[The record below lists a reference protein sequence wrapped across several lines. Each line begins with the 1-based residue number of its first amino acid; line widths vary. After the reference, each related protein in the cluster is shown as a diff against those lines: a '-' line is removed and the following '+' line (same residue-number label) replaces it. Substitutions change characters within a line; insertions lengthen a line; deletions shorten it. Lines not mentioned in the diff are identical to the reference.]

1 MVLLRQRSPST
12 MSFHPDNESGLDDL
26 DVTILKQVEMFP
38 GISVKTLS
46 NRMTF
51 YNKDDHTEEIRA
63 NYALIWY
70 RVSTLEREQLLVT
83 RREASEKAMERR
95 CFPK

>member
-1 MVLLRQRSPST
+1 MVLMRQRSPST
-12 MSFHPDNESGLDDL
+12 LSFHPDETGMDDL